1 MTQQYQH
8 FTIAI
13 PTSRLAFTEWYDAPQ
28 NKRII
33 LHFAIF
39 VWTSLVS
46 LMMTVLS
53 LTATSD
59 YRVAFYLPL
68 CLFVILLYVATYWL
82 LSVARQEILAKI
94 HQDEDSRLVINET
107 Q

>member
-1 MTQQYQH
+1 MQQTH

-13 PTSRLAFTEWYDAPQ
+13 PTSRLAFSEWYDTPQ

-33 LHFAIF
+33 LHIALL
-39 VWTSLVS
+39 VWTSLVA
-46 LMMTVLS
+46 LMMTILS

-82 LSVARQEILAKI
+82 LTAARHEILVKI
-94 HQDEDSRLVINET
+94 QQDAESHIMVNEM
-107 Q
+107 

>member
-13 PTSRLAFTEWYDAPQ
+13 PTSRLAFTEWYDAPE

-33 LHFAIF
+33 LHSAIF
-39 VWTSLVS
+39 VWTCLIS
-46 LMMTVLS
+46 LMMTILS
-53 LTATSD
+53 LTAMSD

-68 CLFVILLYVATYWL
+68 CLFVILLYAATYWL

-94 HQDEDSRLVINET
+94 HQDEDSHIVINEM

>member
-1 MTQQYQH
+1 MAQQYQH

-13 PTSRLAFTEWYDAPQ
+13 PTSRQAFTEWYDAPQ

-33 LHFAIF
+33 LHLAIF
-39 VWTSLVS
+39 VWTSLIS
-46 LMMTVLS
+46 LMTTVLS

>member
-1 MTQQYQH
+1 MQQTH

-13 PTSRLAFTEWYDAPQ
+13 PTSRLAFSDWYDAPQ

-33 LHFAIF
+33 LHIALF
-39 VWTSLVS
+39 VWTSLVA
-46 LMMTVLS
+46 LMVTILS

-68 CLFVILLYVATYWL
+68 CLFVILLYGATYWL
-82 LSVARQEILAKI
+82 LTAARQEIFVKI
-94 HQDEDSRLVINET
+94 QQEADSHIVLNEL
-107 Q
+107 